1 MGRIKDFFRDETNRN
16 RTIFIT
22 VNAVILA
29 LIYLL
34 FQNIGKILSAV
45 LHFFSGFFS
54 ALSPLFLG
62 LVLAYLVA
70 PVSEGIERRLAPRLT
85 ASGPSKASDS
95 DPLRTRKKEERCRL
109 LSVLA
114 AFFLLFLLGA
124 FFLYAFASLITGGLR
139 LLSLREMVAAVYGYF
154 SALHASITGFLNEI
168 PDEEIRRAAFSCYHA
183 AVSGISGNFS
193 GIRLHRTLLRIG
205 SGTVTFF
212 LGVVISI
219 YLLKDR
225 DFFRHLRRK
234 FLHLL
239 LPQKPHALLAEFLS
253 DADRVLSLFLRGAV
267 TDALIV
273 ALLSSIVLSIYRLPL
288 AVLIGCFAGI
298 TNIIPYFGPLIGMIP
313 AFAAGALSRGPGF
326 GAGAVFLLFLVQQ
339 ADCNFIY
346 PKIVGRTTGL
356 HPLFVLLAV
365 SITGYY
371 GGVLFMILAVPL
383 AGILNRI
390 LLRLLERF

>member
-1 MGRIKDFFRDETNRN
+1 MSRIKDFFRDETNRN

-34 FQNIGKILSAV
+34 FQNIVEVLSV
-45 LHFFSGFFS
+45 IFHFASGFLS

-62 LVLAYLVA
+62 LIIAYLVA
-70 PVSEGIERRLAPRLT
+70 PISGWIERKLAPRLT
-85 ASGPSKASDS
+85 ALRPSKASD
-95 DPLRTRKKEERCRL
+95 PLWVRKKEEQSRL
-109 LSVLA
+109 VSVLA
-114 AFFLLFLLGA
+114 AFLLLFLLAA
-124 FFLYAFASLITGGLR
+124 FFLYAFASLITGGLK
-139 LLSLREMVAAVYGYF
+139 LLSLREMFSAVYGYF
-154 SALHASITGFLNEI
+154 SALHASITDFINEI
-168 PDEEIRRAAFSCYHA
+168 PDEDIRQTAFSFYQA

-193 GIRLHRTLLRIG
+193 GIRLHHTILRIG
-205 SGTVTFF
+205 SSAVTFF
-212 LGVVISI
+212 LGVVVSI

-225 DFFRHLRRK
+225 DFFSHLWRK
-234 FLHLL
+234 LLHLL
-239 LPQKPHALLAEFLS
+239 LPQKAHALFSEFLS
-253 DADRVLSLFLRGAV
+253 DTDRVLSLFLRGAV

-273 ALLSSIVLSIYRLPL
+273 ALLSSIALSVYGLPL

-313 AFAAGALSRGPGF
+313 AFAAGALSHGPGF

-371 GGVLFMILAVPL
+371 GGVLFMILAVPI
-383 AGILNRI
+383 AGILNQ
-390 LLRLLERF
+390 LLHRLLDRF